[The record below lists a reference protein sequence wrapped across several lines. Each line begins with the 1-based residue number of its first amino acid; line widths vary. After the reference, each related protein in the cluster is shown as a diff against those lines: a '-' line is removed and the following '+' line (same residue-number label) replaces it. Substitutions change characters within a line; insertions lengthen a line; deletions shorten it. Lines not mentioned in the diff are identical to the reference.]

1 MRALWVLTLGLVALA
16 ATEGCKRKEPIP
28 GPKAVSMAIGEVR
41 APGIVWFQGG
51 LDEAFART
59 ARVCSNERH
68 SAIPLPPDMARM
80 RSRTISPSPAACQ
93 GESCPPIPYPRRP
106 LVQMPP
112 IGLSRPLV

>member
-93 GESCPPIPYPRRP
+93 GESCPPSPTPAAHWSKCPP
-106 LVQMPP
+106 LV
-112 IGLSRPLV
+112 